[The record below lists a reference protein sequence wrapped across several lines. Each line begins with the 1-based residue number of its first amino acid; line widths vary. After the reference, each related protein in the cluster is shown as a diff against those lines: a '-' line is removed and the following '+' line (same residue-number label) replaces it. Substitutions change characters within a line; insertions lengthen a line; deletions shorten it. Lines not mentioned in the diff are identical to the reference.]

1 MTASGITCSELMVDR
16 AGNAHTNV
24 PMERL
29 SKSNKKALTD
39 GNSPGTFFNKAMTCS
54 LAVMLSWIPRLIPAA
69 PGGGGGFDDDEPS

>member
-1 MTASGITCSELMVDR
+1 MVDR
-16 AGNAHTNV
+16 AGNAYTNV
-24 PMERL
+24 AMEQS